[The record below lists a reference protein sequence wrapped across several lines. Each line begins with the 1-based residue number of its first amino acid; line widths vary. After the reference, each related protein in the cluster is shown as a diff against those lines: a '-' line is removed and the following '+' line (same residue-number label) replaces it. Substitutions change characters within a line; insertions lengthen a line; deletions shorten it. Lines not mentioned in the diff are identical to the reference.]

1 MFASGR
7 AGGPRHTSNY
17 LRVPSKALARVLSS
31 ACESSVAALG
41 LLLGL
46 SWVLTGCHDSSK
58 HYLLQ
63 GQVLGKSDSLHQLT
77 VTHGAIPGFMAAMT
91 MPYAVKDPRGFQE
104 VQQGDLI
111 TADLVVA
118 GANDYWLEH
127 LSVKSQVGR
136 GSVSSVPA
144 HVLMPGERVPDVS
157 LTNQDGK
164 TIRLTDFRGK
174 AVLITFIY
182 TRCPF
187 PTFCPLV
194 SSKFAAIHKAMAK
207 IPPEYEA
214 THLMSISLDPAYDT
228 PPIMRAYGL
237 NYLANDP
244 KGFEHWDFVATT
256 LDDLNT
262 VATAFGL
269 EYFPQANLVPHSMNT
284 ILLATDGTVSRYWP
298 GTEWNTSEV
307 ISALRQAIGVKGE
320 R

>member
-1 MFASGR
+1 M
-7 AGGPRHTSNY
+7 
-17 LRVPSKALARVLSS
+17 LARVLSG
-31 ACESSVAALG
+31 ACESSVAELG
-41 LLLGL
+41 LLVGL
-46 SWVLTGCHDSSK
+46 FWVLTGCHGSSK

-63 GQVLGKSDSLHQLT
+63 GQVLGKSDSAQQLT

-91 MPYAVKDPRGFQE
+91 MAYAVKDPRGFQE
-104 VQQGDLI
+104 VQPGDLI

-127 LSVKSQVGR
+127 LSIKSQAGR
-136 GSVSSVPA
+136 GLVSSIPP
-144 HVLMPGERVPDVS
+144 HVLVPGERVPDVS

-207 IPPEYEA
+207 VPAEYEA
-214 THLMSISLDPAYDT
+214 THLISISLDPAYDT

-244 KGFEHWDFVATT
+244 KGFEHWDFVSTT
-256 LDDLNT
+256 PDDLNT

-307 ISALRQAIGVKGE
+307 ISALRQAIGVKDE